1 MMAAATSKDGGNGN
15 ATETVAAQPTT
26 PAPSAEPI
34 DRALLWIV
42 SSLIGAIMILLIV
55 SFALQYSTYRDAL
68 TRVAANEPG
77 NYVAIVTYLG
87 AWDGAVTK
95 TSCLFLSFV
104 LILVGA
110 LYVLRTAQMAYS
122 VSVEGGGAKG
132 ALQTTSP
139 GLVILTLGIVALA
152 LSLFKPVSVDLSS
165 RNDQPGGTPTA
176 ASSVLD
182 QEQPATE
189 YKSPKK

>member
-1 MMAAATSKDGGNGN
+1 M
-15 ATETVAAQPTT
+15 
-26 PAPSAEPI
+26 
-34 DRALLWIV
+34 L
-42 SSLIGAIMILLIV
+42 LLIV
-55 SFALQYSTYRDAL
+55 SFALQYSTYRSAL
-68 TRVAANEPG
+68 NGVASSDPG

-87 AWDGAVTK
+87 AWDAAVTK

-110 LYVLRTAQMAYS
+110 LYVLRTAQIAYS
-122 VSVEGGGAKG
+122 LTIEGSGAKG

-165 RNDQPGGTPTA
+165 RSDQSRVTQPGAGP
-176 ASSVLD
+176 VVD

-189 YKSPKK
+189 YKSPKN